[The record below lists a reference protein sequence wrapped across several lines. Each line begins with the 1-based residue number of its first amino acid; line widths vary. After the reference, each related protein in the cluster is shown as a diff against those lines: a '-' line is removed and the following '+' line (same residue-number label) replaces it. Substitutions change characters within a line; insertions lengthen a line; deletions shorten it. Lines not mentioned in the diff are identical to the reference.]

1 MQKVWMLLIYRRAG
15 SVGSASASYAGSIP
29 DWDKPKSYKQVVKA
43 PLLNARQRVWELQ
56 VLGVDH
62 KKNGCPYH
70 SRHDT
75 LKKRHYSIAMSA
87 EDKSKLKLFTG
98 NGGVYIWVKNVQKGR
113 NTPQKNK
120 HIYVTIKTE
129 F

>member
-1 MQKVWMLLIYRRAG
+1 
-15 SVGSASASYAGSIP
+15 
-29 DWDKPKSYKQVVKA
+29 
-43 PLLNARQRVWELQ
+43 
-56 VLGVDH
+56 
-62 KKNGCPYH
+62 
-70 SRHDT
+70 
-75 LKKRHYSIAMSA
+75 MSA